1 MEKVNCDCGESI
13 VKSYLLQHQQTD
25 VHRRRLNKLRKCTVC
40 KIEKGYN
47 EFYKSLINLMDLI
60 MNVKNA

>member
-47 EFYKSLINLMDLI
+47 EFYKKPYKSDGLI